1 MVEAFV
7 ERRFELGEAAEVIVR
22 FGRPVPE
29 GEDYRCEYTIAWP
42 SRALAS
48 FALGLDEVQ
57 ALNLSIEKAHLELLV
72 SDEARS
78 RRQLRWLDSEEL
90 GLPLPSSVTP
100 EDFK

>member
-7 ERRFELGEAAEVIVR
+7 ERRFELGEGAEILVR
-22 FGRPVPE
+22 FGRPVAE
-29 GEDYRCEYTIAWP
+29 GEDYRCDYTIAWP
-42 SRALAS
+42 SRTLAS
-48 FALGLDEVQ
+48 AALGVDEVQ
-57 ALNLSIEKAHLELLV
+57 ALILSMEKAHLELLA

-78 RRQLRWLDSEEL
+78 GQLRWLDSEEL

>member
-7 ERRFELGEAAEVIVR
+7 EPRFELGEAAEVIAR

-42 SRALAS
+42 SRTLTS
-48 FALGLDEVQ
+48 FALGVDGVQ
-57 ALNLSIEKAHLELLV
+57 ALILSMQQAHLELLV

-78 RRQLRWLDSEEL
+78 SQLRWLESEEL
-90 GLPLPSSVTP
+90 GLPLPRSVTP